1 MLSGA
6 RMCMFWGLTRGTDLS
21 ALRTQRRA
29 VNTHLPSPP
38 RLTHAAVRECKAS
51 DGKKNQGNGLA
62 GRNPKRLMRKSG
74 ENLKRN
80 AERQNDAPVS
90 QLPPRMT
97 RSTEPPVDK
106 GSGP

>member
-62 GRNPKRLMRKSG
+62 GRNPKSELRKTGKSP
-74 ENLKRN
+74 LRN
-80 AERQNDAPVS
+80 AERQSVAPAP
-90 QLPPRMT
+90 QLPPRKT
-97 RSTEPPVDK
+97 RNPEPPVDK
-106 GSGP
+106 GSRP